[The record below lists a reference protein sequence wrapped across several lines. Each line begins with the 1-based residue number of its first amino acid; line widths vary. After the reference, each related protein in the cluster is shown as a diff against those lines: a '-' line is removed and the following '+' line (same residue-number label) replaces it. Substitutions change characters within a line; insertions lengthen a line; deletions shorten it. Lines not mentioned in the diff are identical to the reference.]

1 MKCTVLDGAHC
12 EATEYS
18 VAEKDFR
25 SFSGCAIVRAQ
36 GAPEQHTAVFSEEF
50 WRPNDSGE
58 QIAVFSEV
66 FWRPSGPE

>member
-25 SFSGCAIVRAQ
+25 SFSGCAVVRAQ

-50 WRPNDSGE
+50 WRPNDSG
-58 QIAVFSEV
+58 ATNSSVFGGIPV
-66 FWRPSGPE
+66 PK